1 MHTAF
6 AGDVPTASANAE
18 RVAFARAREYAE
30 SPLLTLSANQT
41 GEAALRSS
49 SLTYVVREFAQL
61 IIKDIRNDLRDD
73 SARRA
78 PRIHSNYDLRVSDDK
93 FVVRVKYRF

>member
-49 SLTYVVREFAQL
+49 SLTYVAREFAQL

-73 SARRA
+73 SARRE